1 MRQSMTCTL
10 CADCDLLV
18 WQPLSPQTPQLCA
31 FSLSI
36 KNSDDE
42 CNNGG
47 ESQNNHKNECGLVP
61 CVIFPAT
68 KMMLIGISNG
78 YIKALNAKTM

>member
-47 ESQNNHKNECGLVP
+47 ESQNNHKN
-61 CVIFPAT
+61 
-68 KMMLIGISNG
+68 
-78 YIKALNAKTM
+78 